1 MKYYPSINIQAT
13 GRRIRELRKQNNLRV
28 EDVIEYLGLVSEQ
41 AVYKWQ
47 RGECMPT
54 LDNMYALS
62 ILFNTT
68 IEDIIIPMETQ
79 SMEEGE
85 SLPLDVF
92 GNIFCHAH
100 SGKINH
106 RFIHGDLL

>member
-68 IEDIIIPMETQ
+68 IEEIIIPMETQ

-85 SLPLDVF
+85 SLPLDVLETDFDVF
-92 GNIFCHAH
+92 G
-100 SGKINH
+100 SEKINY
-106 RFIHGDLL
+106 RFIHGELL